1 MRCCAVALLLAA
13 SNALHVV
20 SNPLRLP
27 TARSS
32 RSIAMQFKMP
42 WDNKGNEDKSSKKIG
57 RLEGERPWYIPDKDS
72 DSYAIGQ
79 NPSWK
84 PGDEPSTEGFFDA
97 FMQGR
102 NFKKTLDAEKQ
113 AERAARLQAEAE
125 AAEDE
130 ADPWADAGA

>member
-1 MRCCAVALLLAA
+1 MR
-13 SNALHVV
+13 
-20 SNPLRLP
+20 
-27 TARSS
+27 TAYCGAKH
-32 RSIAMQFKMP
+32 AMQ
-42 WDNKGNEDKSSKKIG
+42 
-57 RLEGERPWYIPDKDS
+57 
-72 DSYAIGQ
+72 
-79 NPSWK
+79 
-84 PGDEPSTEGFFDA
+84 GFFDA